1 MQTRSSPKAQ
11 AVRTRGDLR
20 GDWLLPRYQEEMGR
34 SNARSVCA
42 VPRWT
47 LGGGTC
53 PGLAD
58 QGDKRSL
65 ERLSWWQVTECV
77 SERVRLER
85 TLKNDLDSPGRKL
98 TIQGTGRRKP
108 EFCIQQCHSYDLG
121 LKSLS
126 LKKKKKHMWQ
136 EKQSRV
142 PVSNLSALD
151 SQSDAVHSDGSRPW
165 ESGDRYF
172 FVFEV
177 TSVNS
182 SPLRSSTPKT
192 VKVRKSGI
200 SPAALGSCPGCPV
213 HTPGVL

>member
-1 MQTRSSPKAQ
+1 
-11 AVRTRGDLR
+11 
-20 GDWLLPRYQEEMGR
+20 MGR

-77 SERVRLER
+77 LERVRLER

-126 LKKKKKHMWQ
+126 LKQKKNICGKKS
-136 EKQSRV
+136 KAVFPSRTFL
-142 PVSNLSALD
+142 PLTHRATPSTAL
-151 SQSDAVHSDGSRPW
+151 ANGSRPW
-165 ESGDRYF
+165 ESGDRYC

-182 SPLRSSTPKT
+182 GPLRSSTPKT
-192 VKVRKSGI
+192 VKVCKSGI
-200 SPAALGSCPGCPV
+200 SLAALGSCPGCPV
-213 HTPGVL
+213 HTPGVS

>member
-53 PGLAD
+53 PSLAD
-58 QGDKRSL
+58 QGDKCSL

-77 SERVRLER
+77 LERVRLER
-85 TLKNDLDSPGRKL
+85 TLKNELDSPSRQL
-98 TIQGTGRRKP
+98 TIQGAGRRKP

-126 LKKKKKHMWQ
+126 LKKKKKTYVAR
-136 EKQSRV
+136 KAKPCSRLE
-142 PVSNLSALD
+142 P
-151 SQSDAVHSDGSRPW
+151 
-165 ESGDRYF
+165 F
-172 FVFEV
+172 
-177 TSVNS
+177 
-182 SPLRSSTPKT
+182 
-192 VKVRKSGI
+192 
-200 SPAALGSCPGCPV
+200 CP
-213 HTPGVL
+213 